1 MAGSFIEVTSCV
13 DIWALQVLRVEVLPA
28 PSQLQTPVL
37 GTLSHVNVQEPSKG
51 A

>member
-1 MAGSFIEVTSCV
+1 MEVTPCV
-13 DIWALQVLRVEVLPA
+13 DIWALQVRRVEMLPA

-37 GTLSHVNVQEPSKG
+37 STLSHVNVQDPRKG